1 MPAGLAIAV
10 VSITPTARRRFF
22 WAVWWSGAPTRK
34 PLSKPDASSGGARS
48 KEEALASAERAA
60 GRPLTEIDPVW
71 ARAWKR
77 TLRGEP
83 PFTPI
88 EEAILEGRP
97 PPPRSTQA
105 DANARS
111 IWSVLEVPEGAT
123 LAEIKRAYR
132 ARALATH
139 PDRGGDADAFR
150 AVQRAYEEAIT
161 RRARPKPRRATS
173 PAKPR

>member
-1 MPAGLAIAV
+1 MRAGLAIAV
-10 VSITPTARRRFF
+10 VSITSTARRRFF
-22 WAVWWSGAPTRK
+22 WAVWWSSAPTRK
-34 PLSKPDASSGGARS
+34 PLTKPDASSGGARS
-48 KEEALASAERAA
+48 KEEALASAEHAA
-60 GRPLTEIDPVW
+60 GRPLAEIDPVW

-88 EEAILEGRP
+88 EEAILDGRP
-97 PPPRSTQA
+97 PRPRAPTP
-105 DANARS
+105 ANAPS
-111 IWSVLEVPEGAT
+111 IWSVLEIAEGAT

-132 ARALATH
+132 ARSLVTH

-150 AVQRAYEEAIT
+150 AVQRAYEEAIE
-161 RRARPKPRRATS
+161 RRARPKARRATA